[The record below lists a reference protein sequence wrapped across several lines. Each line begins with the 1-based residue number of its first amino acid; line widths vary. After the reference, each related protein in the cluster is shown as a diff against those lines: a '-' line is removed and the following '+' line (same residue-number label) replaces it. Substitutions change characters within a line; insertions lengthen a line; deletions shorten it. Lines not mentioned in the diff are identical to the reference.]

1 MKTTSLFSRLP
12 RGRLQMAAA
21 LLLLIAPM
29 GAMPA
34 ARAADGKASE
44 LLEKGVYSEETKG
57 DFDAAIQFY
66 QQAIAEVDAEQALGA
81 QAQFRLAM
89 CYDKKKD
96 RSAATAAFEKLIRD
110 YPTHSVTRND
120 CLRRQNL

>member
-1 MKTTSLFSRLP
+1 
-12 RGRLQMAAA
+12 MAAA

-66 QQAIAEVDAEQALGA
+66 QQAIAEVDAGRALGA

-89 CYDKKKD
+89 CYDKK
-96 RSAATAAFEKLIRD
+96 
-110 YPTHSVTRND
+110 
-120 CLRRQNL
+120 